1 MTSFQNVANT
11 EKIAK
16 NIDPMKKIYFGLLF
30 AFITITS
37 MAQPSEQII
46 EGLITAA
53 DKNGQPEPLPGA
65 TVYWADSQLA
75 TTSDSNGK
83 FKLSRIELS
92 KKLVVSFIGYLN
104 DTIEID
110 KQKQVDIIL
119 QSYIELDEVSV
130 VYRRKGIETEFLNP
144 IGVKKIGEKEL
155 TKAACCNLSE
165 SFETNPAVDV
175 SFTDAVT
182 GTKQIMMLGLAGPY
196 TQITRE
202 SMPDIRGLSS
212 VYGLTFIPGPWIE
225 GIQMIKGTG
234 SVANGFESIAGQ
246 INVELKR
253 PESMEKVYLN
263 AYANQE
269 GRIEANANFRYK
281 LPKNWGTELLLH
293 ASNNSFK
300 MDINKDGFID
310 KPLLEQYILMN
321 RWELQGD
328 NGLHFE
334 AGAKGTYI
342 DNIGGQVNFDVKND
356 EGEANVWG
364 MHLLLKRIE
373 GWTKIGK
380 VNENKPYQSIGLQLS
395 GALHDQHSYFGLNN
409 YDASQGTF
417 YANLL
422 FQSMIGNTNHKY
434 RTGISFQY
442 DDYKENLNLERFDR
456 TEMVPGAFF
465 EYTYS
470 FHEEINIVAGVRADY
485 HNLYGAFV
493 TPRLHVRYA
502 PTKTTVFRLSAGKG
516 QRTANILSENSG
528 LLASSRRIVIQGDN
542 SNQPYG
548 LNPEVAWNYGI
559 NVNQDFTLDYRHG
572 AVSFDYYRTDFINQ
586 IIVDLDH
593 SPQQAVFYNLDGQ
606 SYSNSLQLQ
615 LDYELIKR
623 FDFRLAYRWYDVKT
637 TFGNELRSKPLVS
650 ENRAF
655 INLAYETRKLWKFDY
670 TINWKS
676 QKRIPDTF
684 SNPEVYQLAAKSPA
698 FFLMNAQI
706 SKSWQKLFEV
716 YVGVENIMDFKQD
729 NPILASDQPFGPY
742 FDSSLIWGPIM
753 GRSFYVG
760 LRYKIK

>member
-1 MTSFQNVANT
+1 MLA
-11 EKIAK
+11 
-16 NIDPMKKIYFGLLF
+16 L
-30 AFITITS
+30 ITVS
-37 MAQPSEQII
+37 SKAQPTEEII
-46 EGLITAA
+46 KGEVSAI
-53 DKNGQPEPLPGA
+53 DKQGKQEPIIGA
-65 TVYWADSQLA
+65 SVFWLNTQNA
-75 TTSDSNGK
+75 TTTDVNGK
-83 FKLSRIELS
+83 FSISNDKTS
-92 KKLVVSFIGYLN
+92 KHLVVSFIGYLN
-104 DTIEID
+104 DTIEIGN
-110 KQKQVDIIL
+110 QKSINIL
-119 QSYIELDEVSV
+119 LRSYIELDEVSV

-202 SMPDIRGLSS
+202 SMPDIRGLSA

-253 PESMEKVYLN
+253 PESMEKIYLN

-269 GRIEANANFRYK
+269 GRLEANANFRFK
-281 LPKNWGTELLLH
+281 LKKNWGTELLLH

-300 MDINKDGFID
+300 MDINKDGFLD
-310 KPLLEQYILMN
+310 KPLLDQYILLN
-321 RWELQGD
+321 RWELLTD

-342 DNIGGQVNFDVKND
+342 DNIGGQMNFDVNID
-356 EGEANVWG
+356 EGKADVWG

-373 GWTKIGK
+373 VWTKIGK
-380 VNENKPYQSIGLQLS
+380 VNTDKPYQSIGLQLS
-395 GALHDQHSYFGLNN
+395 GAFHDQHSYFGLNN
-409 YDASQGTF
+409 YDASQGSF

-422 FQSMIGNTNHKY
+422 FQSIIGNTNHKY
-434 RTGISFQY
+434 RAGLSFQY
-442 DDYKENLNLERFDR
+442 DDYKENLNLLRFDR

-465 EYTYS
+465 EYTYT
-470 FHEEINIVAGVRADY
+470 FVEKVNIVAGIRADY
-485 HNLYGAFV
+485 HNLFGAFV

-502 PTKTTVFRLSAGKG
+502 PAKTTVFRFSAGRG
-516 QRTANILSENSG
+516 QRTANIISENSG
-528 LLASSRRIVIQGDN
+528 LLASSRQIVIQGDN
-542 SNQPYG
+542 SDKPYG

-572 AVSFDYYRTDFINQ
+572 AISFDYYRTDFSNQ
-586 IIVDLDH
+586 IVVDLDQ
-593 SPQQAVFYNLDGQ
+593 SPQQAVFYNLAGK

-623 FDFRLAYRWYDVKT
+623 FDLRLAYRWYDVKT
-637 TFGNELRSKPLVS
+637 TYGGQLRPKPLVS

-670 TINWKS
+670 TLNWQS

-684 SNPEVYQLAAKSPA
+684 SNPEAYQLAGESPS
-698 FFLMNAQI
+698 FFLMNAQV

-716 YVGVENIMDFKQD
+716 YVGVENILDYKQD

-742 FDSSLIWGPIM
+742 FDSSLIWGPIF
-753 GRSFYVG
+753 GRSFYIG